1 MLLELFKVF
10 LRIGGLTIGGG
21 LAMLPLIQAEIVN
34 RKKWLTENEFF
45 DMVCLTQSF
54 PGVIAVN
61 MAIMTGYRLA
71 GIPGMLVSAIGVII
85 IPFLAI
91 LLIAVYLFRYIQSP
105 GITSFMKGAM
115 AGVLAVITGVIL
127 KLALRI
133 TRDTGSILLALIFLA
148 LSLLGIKVIYI
159 IILAISTGLLGYY
172 VPFIGA
178 RLGLESVYP
187 DIDTGSGGEEL

>member
-10 LRIGGLTIGGG
+10 LRIGGFTIGGG

-34 RKKWLTENEFF
+34 RKKWLAEEEFF

-71 GIPGMLVSAIGVII
+71 GIPGMLVSVVGVII
-85 IPFLAI
+85 IPFLAM
-91 LLIAVYLFRYIQSP
+91 LLVAVYLFRYIQLP
-105 GITSFMKGAM
+105 GVTSFMKGAV
-115 AGVLAVITGVIL
+115 AGVLAIITGVVL
-127 KLALRI
+127 KLASRI
-133 TRDTGSILLALIFLA
+133 TRNTGSILSALIFLA

-159 IILAISTGLLGYY
+159 IILAIAIGLLGYY
-172 VPFIGA
+172 VPSVGT
-178 RLGLESVYP
+178 RLGLDVLYP
-187 DIDTGSGGEEL
+187 DTSSGGEEL